1 MVKIRRG
8 QNVPSLPLAP
18 LGFAAEYCT
27 AAITVK
33 QKPPPCDTG
42 EGDHAEHG
50 GRGAMGGAGKSS

>member
-1 MVKIRRG
+1 M
-8 QNVPSLPLAP
+8 PSLPLAP
-18 LGFAAEYCT
+18 LGFATEYCM

-33 QKPPPCDTG
+33 EKPPPCDTG